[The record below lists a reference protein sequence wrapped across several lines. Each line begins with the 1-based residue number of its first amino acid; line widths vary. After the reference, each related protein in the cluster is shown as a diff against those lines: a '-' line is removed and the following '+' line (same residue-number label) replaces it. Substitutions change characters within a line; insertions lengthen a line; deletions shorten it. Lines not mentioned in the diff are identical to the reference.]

1 VFEEE
6 SAKPVPTIR
15 VGEELSNMSVE
26 ELEERILAL
35 EAEIARCEADKK
47 IKAHSLSAAEAAFKI

>member
-1 VFEEE
+1 MFDEDPL
-6 SAKPVPTIR
+6 KPVVSIR
-15 VGEELSNMSVE
+15 VGEDLSNMSVE

-47 IKAHSLSAAEAAFKI
+47 IKAHSLSAADAAFKI